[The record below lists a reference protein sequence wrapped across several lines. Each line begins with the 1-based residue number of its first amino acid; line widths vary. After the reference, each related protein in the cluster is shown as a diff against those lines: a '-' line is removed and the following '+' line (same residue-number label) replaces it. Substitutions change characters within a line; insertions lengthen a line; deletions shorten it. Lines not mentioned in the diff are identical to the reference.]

1 MTPRVA
7 CDRRADGWSCVVTVG
22 DDPSATRHEVTV
34 DTATL
39 ADLAPSAGVEELVL
53 ASFTFLLE
61 REPREA
67 IMRHFDLPVIGRFFP
82 DYPDEIRRR
91 VGG

>member
-1 MTPRVA
+1 MTPQVA
-7 CDRRADGWSCVVTVG
+7 CEPRADGWSCVVTVG
-22 DDPSATRHEVTV
+22 DDPNATRHEVTV
-34 DTATL
+34 DAATL
-39 ADLAPSAGVEELVL
+39 ADLAPHAGVEELVL

-82 DYPDEIRRR
+82 DYLDEIRRR
-91 VGG
+91 VRG

>member
-1 MTPRVA
+1 M
-7 CDRRADGWSCVVTVG
+7 VTVG
-22 DDPSATRHEVTV
+22 DDPSATRHEVIV

-39 ADLAPSAGVEELVL
+39 ADLAPNAGVEELVL

-67 IMRHFDLPVIGRFFP
+67 IMRRFDLPVIGRFFP